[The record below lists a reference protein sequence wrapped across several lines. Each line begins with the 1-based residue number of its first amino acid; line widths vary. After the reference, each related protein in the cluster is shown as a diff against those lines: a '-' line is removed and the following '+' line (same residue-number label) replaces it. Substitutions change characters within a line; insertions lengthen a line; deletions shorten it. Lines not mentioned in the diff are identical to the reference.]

1 MDNPLTSADAAR
13 EVSVYL
19 ITGAF
24 TIRTFLFSPSVCN
37 TAFSVTGR
45 ARAGNPAMGM
55 SAGAFTKGAFN
66 HRLINLNMTRA
77 AAYLTGSQ
85 FRQ

>member
-1 MDNPLTSADAAR
+1 MDNPHTSANAAR
-13 EVSVYL
+13 KVCVYL
-19 ITGAF
+19 ITGAL
-24 TIRTFLFSPSVCN
+24 TIRAFLFRPSECN
-37 TAFSVTGR
+37 AAFSVTGR
-45 ARAGNPAMGM
+45 AGNPTMGM